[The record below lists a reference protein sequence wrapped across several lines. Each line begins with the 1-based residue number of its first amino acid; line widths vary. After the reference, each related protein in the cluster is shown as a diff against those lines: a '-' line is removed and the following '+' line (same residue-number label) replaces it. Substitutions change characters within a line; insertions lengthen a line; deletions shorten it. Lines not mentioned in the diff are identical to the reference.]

1 MAPEPTPPKKDGSE
15 WRPVVTLDR
24 RALIAILVGVC
35 ILSSAIGAGFGLIAE
50 TGPAGTPG
58 KRGPAGPE
66 GPEGPEG
73 PSGAAELEGL
83 EAEVEE
89 LREEVN
95 EGNNLENR
103 VEELEAAVEE
113 GFGGISPDDICRE
126 FEDLC

>member
-1 MAPEPTPPKKDGSE
+1 MAGEPGPRQGGGD

-24 RALIAILVGVC
+24 RTLIAILVGVC

-66 GPEGPEG
+66 GPEGPRG
-73 PSGAAELEGL
+73 PSNAGQVEGL

-89 LREEVN
+89 LRGEV
-95 EGNNLENR
+95 GDGSDLEDR
-103 VEELEAAVEE
+103 VEELESALEDL
-113 GFGGISPDDICRE
+113 GGISAGDICQE
-126 FEDLC
+126 FPDLC

>member
-1 MAPEPTPPKKDGSE
+1 MAAEPEPKKGGGE

-35 ILSSAIGAGFGLIAE
+35 ILSSAVGAGIGLLAE

-58 KRGPAGPE
+58 QRGPVGPE

-73 PSGAAELEGL
+73 PSGAAEVDGL

-89 LREEVN
+89 LREQVEDA
-95 EGNNLENR
+95 EGLAGTVEDLEAEI
-103 VEELEAAVEE
+103 EELGGVAAELCAQ
-113 GFGGISPDDICRE
+113 IDDFC
-126 FEDLC
+126 

>member
-1 MAPEPTPPKKDGSE
+1 MASEPAPRKGGGE

-58 KRGPAGPE
+58 KQGPAGPE

-83 EAEVEE
+83 ESEVEE
-89 LREEVN
+89 LRGEVDAGSDL
-95 EGNNLENR
+95 EGR
-103 VEELEAAVEE
+103 VEELESAVE

>member
-1 MAPEPTPPKKDGSE
+1 MASEPGPPKKGGGE

-24 RALIAILVGVC
+24 RAFIAILVGVC

-66 GPEGPEG
+66 GAEGPEG
-73 PSGAAELEGL
+73 PSGAAEIEGL

-89 LREEVN
+89 LRGKV
-95 EGNNLENR
+95 GDSSDLESR
-103 VEELEAAVEE
+103 LEELESAVEE

>member
-1 MAPEPTPPKKDGSE
+1 MTPEPEPGPRKNGGD

-58 KRGPAGPE
+58 KQGPAGPA

-73 PSGAAELEGL
+73 PSGAAEIESLEG
-83 EAEVEE
+83 EVEE
-89 LREEVN
+89 LREEV
-95 EGNNLENR
+95 GNGSDLESR
-103 VEELEAAVEE
+103 VEELESAVEE
-113 GFGGISPDDICRE
+113 VGGISTDDICRE
-126 FEDLC
+126 FPDLC

>member
-1 MAPEPTPPKKDGSE
+1 MAAEPGPKKGGSD

-66 GPEGPEG
+66 GPEGPPG
-73 PSGAAELEGL
+73 DSNSGEIEGL
-83 EAEVEE
+83 EAELEE
-89 LREEVN
+89 LRGEVGDSGEL
-95 EGNNLENR
+95 EGR
-103 VEELEAAVEE
+103 IEELESAVEE
-113 GFGGISPDDICRE
+113 GLGGISPDDICRE

>member
-1 MAPEPTPPKKDGSE
+1 MASEPAPKQGGGD

-24 RALIAILVGVC
+24 RTLIAILVGVC

-66 GPEGPEG
+66 GPEGP
-73 PSGAAELEGL
+73 SGAAEIEGL
-83 EAEVEE
+83 EAELEE
-89 LREEVN
+89 LRSEV
-95 EGNNLENR
+95 GDSGDLESR
-103 VEELEAAVEE
+103 IEELESAVE

>member
-1 MAPEPTPPKKDGSE
+1 MASEPAPQKGGGG
-15 WRPVVTLDR
+15 WRPLVTLDR

-58 KRGPAGPE
+58 KQGPAGPE

-73 PSGAAELEGL
+73 PSGAAEIEGL

-89 LREEVN
+89 LRGQVEESEEVGGRLD
-95 EGNNLENR
+95 ELESE
-103 VEELEAAVEE
+103 VSGLGGVTDELCEELD
-113 GFGGISPDDICRE
+113 FFC
-126 FEDLC
+126 

>member
-1 MAPEPTPPKKDGSE
+1 MTPEPAPPKQGGGE

-58 KRGPAGPE
+58 KQGPAGPE

-73 PSGAAELEGL
+73 PSGAAEVEGL

-89 LREEVN
+89 LRGEIAD
-95 EGNNLENR
+95 GSDLESR
-103 VEELEAAVEE
+103 VEELESAVEE
-113 GFGGISPDDICRE
+113 VGGISTDEICRE

>member
-1 MAPEPTPPKKDGSE
+1 MAPEPAPPKRSGE

-24 RALIAILVGVC
+24 RAFIAILVGVC

-58 KRGPAGPE
+58 KQGPAGPE
-66 GPEGPEG
+66 GPEGPAG
-73 PSGAAELEGL
+73 PSNQGEIEGL

-89 LREEVN
+89 LRGEV
-95 EGNNLENR
+95 GDSSDLESR
-103 VEELEAAVEE
+103 LEELESAVEE
-113 GFGGISPDDICRE
+113 GFGGLSPDDICRE